1 MTSSRKRTAEP
12 VATPVDIKEYNSV
25 GVGSNNPVDV
35 AEQPA
40 ITTYPSTVADG
51 ANVALGAVADAAVS
65 TDAAGTVSAKLRGIV
80 KLLVAQITVK
90 LAAGVALIGKVGIDQ
105 TTPGTTNRVDIGA
118 ALPAGTNLLGKVGID
133 QTTPGTTNRVDA
145 RITDGTT
152 YEKLPTSTFATNG
165 GSGLSAIA
173 ASAGNKHRIYSLTI
187 SADTAGTITIS
198 DGFAAIYLPATL
210 VPVTI
215 DFGRLGRLQNTA
227 NTAITITNSG
237 AGNVSAHGTYSTEA

>member
-40 ITTYPSTVADG
+40 IASYPSTVADG
-51 ANVALGAVADAAVS
+51 ANVVLGAVADAAVS
-65 TDAAGTVSAKLRGIV
+65 TDAAGTISAKLRGIV

-105 TTPGTTNRVDIGA
+105 TTPGTTNRVDA
-118 ALPAGTNLLGKVGID
+118 
-133 QTTPGTTNRVDA
+133 RV
-145 RITDGTT
+145 TDGTT